1 MEGRFEDGAVR
12 VDVVEPIWERPA
24 QLDGDQY
31 CMCTMENTQGDFGC
45 GCCWREVVLIA
56 RLTSTFRVVW
66 VVEDH
71 DGTLERFEGYLGV

>member
-1 MEGRFEDGAVR
+1 MEMERRLEDGALVVR
-12 VDVVEPIWERPA
+12 VDVVEPIWGRPA

-56 RLTSTFRVVW
+56 RPRY
-66 VVEDH
+66 VEDH